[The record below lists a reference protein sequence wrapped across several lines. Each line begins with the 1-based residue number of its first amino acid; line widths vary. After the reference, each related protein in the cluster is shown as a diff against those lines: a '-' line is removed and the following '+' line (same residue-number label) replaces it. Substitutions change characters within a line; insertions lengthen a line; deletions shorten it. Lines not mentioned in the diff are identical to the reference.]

1 MISIIVAIQSKDRG
15 IGSKNGLLFRISDDL
30 KRFKALT
37 TGHPI
42 IMGRKT
48 FESIGRALPHRT
60 NIVVSRDTSLKI
72 DDVIFCSSVEEAL
85 AKAKEIDEQI
95 FVIGGGEIYKQTLP
109 FTDRIEM
116 TLVESNASADTFFPD
131 YSDFSKVISQE
142 KHIDEKTG
150 LKYSWITLSR

>member
-1 MISIIVAIQSKDRG
+1 MISIIVAIQAKDRG
-15 IGSKNGLLFRISDDL
+15 IGSKNRLLFRISDDL

-37 TGHPI
+37 TGHPT

-48 FESIGRALPHRT
+48 FESIGKALPHRT

-116 TLVESNASADTFFPD
+116 TLVESDAIADTFFPD

-142 KHIDEKTG
+142 KHVDEKTG